1 MGKLKFSRIMIIINI
16 GFPNKQTNK
25 QTKFE
30 NNNFSKMTYN
40 VVYFRNYDN
49 SSLET
54 FQKKIDRTKISMI

>member
-1 MGKLKFSRIMIIINI
+1 MIIINI

-54 FQKKIDRTKISMI
+54 FNKKLIEQKFQ

>member
-1 MGKLKFSRIMIIINI
+1 MIIINI

-30 NNNFSKMTYN
+30 NNNFSMMTYN

-49 SSLET
+49 SYLET
-54 FQKKIDRTKISMI
+54 FQKKKKKLIEQKFQ